1 MFKTALGL
9 FLIWKKLLSSLQ
21 VSLKTEATNF
31 KFDLNCLQNVKMSKS
46 YKLQDF
52 VSEKKKK
59 HFSSCLLFI
68 FFLKWYFRKVPCF
81 FFVVYFSFLQ
91 PHLPLVPPSQISSF
105 SFLTQS

>member
-31 KFDLNCLQNVKMSKS
+31 KFDLSCLQNVKMSKS

-52 VSEKKKK
+52 VSEKKKT
-59 HFSSCLLFI
+59 
-68 FFLKWYFRKVPCF
+68 FFLSFIHF
-81 FFVVYFSFLQ
+81 FS
-91 PHLPLVPPSQISSF
+91 
-105 SFLTQS
+105 